1 MQQQSIPIILGRRDQ
16 EDLFRLGFPLVYD
29 YVQTRYR
36 LATESTFG
44 GEQTYL
50 VYVDAQLN
58 PDTEHPDLGLPCYR
72 EVVVDSHGVDRASPN
87 L

>member
-29 YVQTRYR
+29 HVQTRYR
-36 LATESTFG
+36 LAAESTFG
-44 GEQTYL
+44 GEQTFL

-58 PDTEHPDLGLPCYR
+58 PDAEHPDLGLPCYR
-72 EVVVDSHGVDRASPN
+72 EMAVSTRGVDRASRN